1 MAWNGSGGHDRVH
14 NWVADR
20 NAAINITASRMDA
33 EFDDVSTA
41 LENCVTRD
49 GQNSPS
55 ANLPMNNLHHTGVS
69 NATGLTQYAAADQVV
84 KGTLLHAATASA
96 AGTDTYLVSLAIS
109 PGAYSRG
116 QVFSFIPD
124 VANTGAC
131 SVNFNSIG
139 AGNIKLINGNDPYDG
154 AIQISKDVVVR
165 YDGTNFILMNPYNF
179 TDLAGIVV
187 STAAEINTLALSGV
201 TNADL
206 VKLHAVTSTA
216 AELSKLAGT
225 PAGLTAT
232 EIGYL
237 DGVTSALQT
246 QIDSKVNAS
255 AVSAFGFTLIDDA
268 DAATALTTLGLTTTA
283 AEINIIDGDTAATAT
298 TIVDADRVV
307 LNDAGIMK
315 QVAVTDV
322 DTYISATAKT
332 LTNKTLTSPVLNGS
346 LSGTAIGR
354 DALVYNS
361 GSISVPNITNTVIT
375 FDSEDHDTDNIHDTV
390 TNNSR
395 LTVPSGVIKIKLSL
409 KIEFLT
415 NSTGNR
421 EVYVRKN
428 NLTTYTGF
436 MYATQIPITSTST
449 TTFSSICMTSP
460 PLDVIAGD
468 YFEVFAFQNSGGAI
482 NVKGGNSGSWFSME
496 IIK

>member
-1 MAWNGSGGHDRVH
+1 MAWNSSGGHDRVH
-14 NWVADR
+14 NWVADK

-33 EFDDVSTA
+33 EFDDISTA
-41 LENCVTRD
+41 LENCLTRD

-96 AGTDTYLVSLAIS
+96 AGTDTYAVSLSVS
-109 PGAYSRG
+109 PGSYSRG

-187 STAAEINTLALSGV
+187 ATAAEINTLALSGV

-216 AELSKLAGT
+216 AEMSKLAGT

-237 DGVTSALQT
+237 DGVTSAIQA
-246 QIDSKVNAS
+246 QIDSKNAGPLTGDVTTVAAASTIANDAVTNAKLANMATQTIKGRTTAGTGDPEDLTAAQAS
-255 AVSAFGFTLIDDA
+255 AIIKDV
-268 DAATALTTLGLTTTA
+268 
-283 AEINIIDGDTAATAT
+283 AE
-298 TIVDADRVV
+298 
-307 LNDAGIMK
+307 
-315 QVAVTDV
+315 
-322 DTYISATAKT
+322 T

-346 LSGTAIGR
+346 LSGTAFLDDDTMAANSAVATASQQSIKAYVDGR
-354 DALVYNS
+354 TAMRLVILDTPEQLVTGFATQNVWTTHNSATLNTANAKAAIIKFHLLANIVS
-361 GSISVPNITNTVIT
+361 GSVLRAN
-375 FDSEDHDTDNIHDTV
+375 
-390 TNNSR
+390 
-395 LTVPSGVIKIKLSL
+395 GSL
-409 KIEFLT
+409 RKTGSALAANDLT
-415 NSTGNR
+415 NVAIVEDEQNSAGNMTNRIISTA
-421 EVYVRKN
+421 YV
-428 NLTTYTGF
+428 NLDSNYDFDYHG
-436 MYATQIPITSTST
+436 IV
-449 TTFSSICMTSP
+449 
-460 PLDVIAGD
+460 LAGD
-468 YFEVFAFQNSGGAI
+468 TMSIDLVLVGYYV
-482 NVKGGNSGSWFSME
+482 
-496 IIK
+496 